1 MEKHGAKARNIAEL
15 GIGLNPEAMLT
26 GVVIEDEKV
35 EGTIHIALG
44 DNSTF
49 GGTVEVDS
57 HLDGVIKNPTVTVDG
72 EIIIARGKPVLP

>member
-35 EGTIHIALG
+35 GYYTHCLG
-44 DNSTF
+44 
-49 GGTVEVDS
+49 
-57 HLDGVIKNPTVTVDG
+57 
-72 EIIIARGKPVLP
+72 